1 MKFQMKAFISLLLSL
16 LFLVLGFSG
25 VILYLV
31 PRGRVANWTGWTMLG
46 LEKQGWQAVH
56 MNIALLFLIVAG
68 LHLYLNWGMFWSYI
82 KKKASFSVNLK
93 LEMLVAILIAGG
105 VLVGTIKGV
114 SPFGALMT
122 LNYRIKDYWERE
134 PVTAPIPH
142 AEELSLGQLAGKLD
156 VPIEQVIEALKQ
168 EGIAVENDTTTIA
181 QLAEKN
187 RLTPSDVYAA
197 IKKHFPEAGATAA
210 RKRSRKG
217 SGRGQRRRLRPRKR
231 PGAWDGARDTGV
243 EWPLISSLACRRR
256 LI

>member
-1 MKFQMKAFISLLLSL
+1 MKFQLKAFISLLLSL

-56 MNIALLFLIVAG
+56 INIALLFLIVAG

-93 LEMLVAILIAGG
+93 LEMFVAILIAGG
-105 VLVGTIKGV
+105 VLVGTIKSV

-168 EGIAVENDTTTIA
+168 EGIAVENETTTIA

-197 IKKHFPEAGATAA
+197 IKKHFPEAEQ
-210 RKRSRKG
+210 SRQGKG
-217 SGRGQRRRLRPRKR
+217 RGKGQGGGKGGGFGPGRGQGR
-231 PGAWDGARDTGV
+231 GMGQ
-243 EWPLISSLACRRR
+243 EIQE
-256 LI
+256 

>member
-1 MKFQMKAFISLLLSL
+1 VKFQMKAFVSLLLSL
-16 LFLVLGFSG
+16 FFLVLGFSG
-25 VILYLV
+25 VILYLT

-56 MNIALLFLIVAG
+56 INIALLFLIVAG
-68 LHLYLNWGMFWSYI
+68 LHLYLNWGVFWSYI

-93 LEMLVAILIAGG
+93 LEILVAILIAGG
-105 VLVGTIKGV
+105 VLVGTIEGV
-114 SPFGALMT
+114 SPFGALLT

-134 PVTAPIPH
+134 PVTAPMPH

-156 VPIEQVIEALKQ
+156 LPIEQVIEALKQ

-197 IKKHFPEAGATAA
+197 IKKHFPEVEQPRQG
-210 RKRSRKG
+210 K
-217 SGRGQRRRLRPRKR
+217 GRGKGLGEGKGGGFG
-231 PGAWDGARDTGV
+231 PGRGKGRGMGR
-243 EWPLISSLACRRR
+243 EIQEQNGR
-256 LI
+256 

>member
-1 MKFQMKAFISLLLSL
+1 MKFQLKAFISLLLSL

-46 LEKQGWQAVH
+46 LEKQGWQAIH

-93 LEMLVAILIAGG
+93 LEVFVAILIAGG
-105 VLVGTIKGV
+105 VLVGTIKSV

-168 EGIAVENDTTTIA
+168 EGIAVENETTTIA

-197 IKKHFPEAGATAA
+197 IKRHFPEAEQ
-210 RKRSRKG
+210 SRQGKG
-217 SGRGQRRRLRPRKR
+217 RGKGQGGGKGGGFGPGRGQGR
-231 PGAWDGARDTGV
+231 GMGQ
-243 EWPLISSLACRRR
+243 EIQE
-256 LI
+256 

>member
-16 LFLVLGFSG
+16 FFLVLGFSG
-25 VILYLV
+25 VILYLT

-56 MNIALLFLIVAG
+56 INIALLFLIVAG
-68 LHLYLNWGMFWSYI
+68 LHLYFNWRMFWSYI
-82 KKKASFSVNLK
+82 KKQASFSLNLK

-105 VLVGTIKGV
+105 VLAGTIKSV

-134 PVTAPIPH
+134 PVTAPMAH
-142 AEELSLGQLAGKLD
+142 AEELSLGQLAGKLGL
-156 VPIEQVIEALKQ
+156 PIEQVIDALKQ

-187 RLTPSDVYAA
+187 RFTPSDMYAA
-197 IKKHFPEAGATAA
+197 IKKHFPEVEQPRQG
-210 RKRSRKG
+210 KG
-217 SGRGQRRRLRPRKR
+217 REKGRGLGEGKGGGFGPGRGQDRGMGRGMQEQNGR
-231 PGAWDGARDTGV
+231 
-243 EWPLISSLACRRR
+243 
-256 LI
+256 